1 MLPWGLPPIVI
12 PSESCW
18 VPYDLWWCCWWVTV
32 NCFLVC
38 RFSGESLAYASDD
51 GVVVGI
57 IFLVEGITM
66 IEDLNLKARSR

>member
-1 MLPWGLPPIVI
+1 MVLLVGYREL
-12 PSESCW
+12 
-18 VPYDLWWCCWWVTV
+18 LLG
-32 NCFLVC
+32 FLVC

-66 IEDLNLKARSR
+66 IEDLNLQD

>member
-1 MLPWGLPPIVI
+1 MGAWQFTVAATSPSLVELPRALYCLV
-12 PSESCW
+12 
-18 VPYDLWWCCWWVTV
+18 
-32 NCFLVC
+32 VC

-66 IEDLNLKARSR
+66 IEDLNLQD

>member
-1 MLPWGLPPIVI
+1 MGFASHCQPPRGPAGQHTAFLVVLPGGCREL
-12 PSESCW
+12 
-18 VPYDLWWCCWWVTV
+18 LLG
-32 NCFLVC
+32 FLVC

-66 IEDLNLKARSR
+66 IEDLNLQD